1 MLRFKQFIN
10 EKIVTTGV
18 GAKVQ
23 WTQSLSTLIFDV
35 GGGDKLLELVKIPLS
50 PPIWKRIWPDDVRAT
65 VFHVTDNKGFDNL
78 VKMQGKKRSLS
89 AFTEMRGNYFSQGVQ
104 TLGGVIAELDGNI
117 LMAAPQDI
125 MSSPDKT
132 GRRWTELRYL
142 YGQWNER
149 DLSGIEKDL
158 ETLFKKLITTYYP
171 GKLPRTVGG
180 PFMNKQWMTI
190 GYHYGGHER
199 TKEGKKVL
207 KDIIADY
214 MDGMEAVMKKNAKKF
229 RDIFTSYIKNIRR
242 TDQSWDEV
250 IVNQIKIK
258 KVHLVESR
266 TWEYE
271 PIMAFMKKVK
281 ALKIPH
287 EMYKSN
293 QSLEQYIMNM
303 ARKETGQTPD
313 QEKADDEFEKRQA
326 AVKRELG
333 IK

>member
-10 EKIVTTGV
+10 EKLVTTGV

-326 AVKRELG
+326 EVKRALG

>member
-1 MLRFKQFIN
+1 MLRFKQFIS
-10 EKIVTTGV
+10 EKLVTTGV

-23 WTQSLSTLIFDV
+23 WTQSLSTLIFDI

-78 VKMQGKKRSLS
+78 VKMQGKKRSIS

-104 TLGGVIAELDGNI
+104 TSGGVIAEIDGNI

-125 MSSPDKT
+125 MSAPDKT

-142 YGQWNER
+142 YGQFGER
-149 DLSGIEKDL
+149 DLRGIEKDL

-171 GKLPRTVGG
+171 GQLPKTVGG

-229 RDIFTSYIKNIRR
+229 RDIFTSY
-242 TDQSWDEV
+242 
-250 IVNQIKIK
+250 
-258 KVHLVESR
+258 
-266 TWEYE
+266 
-271 PIMAFMKKVK
+271 VK
-281 ALKIPH
+281 
-287 EMYKSN
+287 
-293 QSLEQYIMNM
+293 
-303 ARKETGQTPD
+303 
-313 QEKADDEFEKRQA
+313 
-326 AVKRELG
+326 
-333 IK
+333 

>member
-10 EKIVTTGV
+10 EKLVTTGV

-23 WTQSLSTLIFDV
+23 WTQSLSTLIFDI

-78 VKMQGKKRSLS
+78 VKMQGKKRSIS

-104 TLGGVIAELDGNI
+104 TSGGVIAEIDGNI

-142 YGQWNER
+142 YGQFNER
-149 DLSGIEKDL
+149 DLSGIERDL
-158 ETLFKKLITTYYP
+158 EKLFKQLITTYYP

-229 RDIFTSYIKNIRR
+229 RDIFTSYVKKRY
-242 TDQSWDEV
+242 TDQSWDEL

-271 PIMAFMKKVK
+271 PIMAFMKRVK
-281 ALKIPH
+281 ALKIPY

-293 QSLEQYIMNM
+293 QSLEQYIMNL
-303 ARKETGQTPD
+303 ARKETGRPSD
-313 QEKADDEFEKRQA
+313 QEKWDDEFEKRHA

>member
-10 EKIVTTGV
+10 EKLVTTGV

-23 WTQSLSTLIFDV
+23 WTQSLSTLIFDI

-125 MSSPDKT
+125 MSAPDKT

-142 YGQWNER
+142 YGQFGER
-149 DLSGIEKDL
+149 DLRGIEKDL

-199 TKEGKKVL
+199 TNEGKKVL

-229 RDIFTSYIKNIRR
+229 RDIFTSYVKKRY

-250 IVNQIKIK
+250 IVNDIKIK

-266 TWEYE
+266 TWEYD
-271 PIMAFMKKVK
+271 PIMGFMKKVK
-281 ALKIPH
+281 ALKIPY

-293 QSLEQYIMNM
+293 QSLEQYIVNL
-303 ARKETGQTPD
+303 ARKETGRPSD
-313 QEKADDEFEKRQA
+313 QERWDDEFEKRHA

>member
-10 EKIVTTGV
+10 EKLVTTGV

-23 WTQSLSTLIFDV
+23 WTQSLSTLIFDI

-78 VKMQGKKRSLS
+78 VRMQGKKRSIS

-104 TLGGVIAELDGNI
+104 TSGGVIAEIDGNI

-125 MSSPDKT
+125 MSAPDKT
-132 GRRWTELRYL
+132 GRRWTELQYL
-142 YGQWNER
+142 YGQFNER
-149 DLSGIEKDL
+149 DLSGVEKDL
-158 ETLFKKLITTYYP
+158 EKLFKQLITTYYP
-171 GKLPRTVGG
+171 GQLPKTVGG

-190 GYHYGGHER
+190 GYHY
-199 TKEGKKVL
+199 KEKDKKVL

-229 RDIFTSYIKNIRR
+229 RDIFTSYVKKRY

-250 IVNQIKIK
+250 IVNDIKIK

-266 TWEYE
+266 TWEYD
-271 PIMAFMKKVK
+271 PIMGFMKKVK
-281 ALKIPH
+281 ALKIPY

-293 QSLEQYIMNM
+293 QSLEQYIMNI
-303 ARKETGQTPD
+303 ARKETGQKPD

-326 AVKRELG
+326 EVKKALG